1 MAICEVFW
9 WMCSAGDE
17 LVQLLR
23 HLHDRML
30 SACNALAPQDYF
42 VARAGKPPIG
52 VENNLEVL
60 TQVVTGHCQQHG
72 MKVNAAPEIRIVPF
86 ASVGADCGWLDACCA
101 SDVTITFVK
110 SYGTSI
116 DGTK

>member
-1 MAICEVFW
+1 VDVQR
-9 WMCSAGDE
+9 GDE

-30 SACNALAPQDYF
+30 SACNALAF
-42 VARAGKPPIG
+42 RIICGALRKPSIG

-60 TQVVTGHCQQHG
+60 TQVTGHCQQHG

-86 ASVGADCGWLDACCA
+86 ASVGADVAVMHVVSL
-101 SDVTITFVK
+101 T
-110 SYGTSI
+110 
-116 DGTK
+116 